1 MFFPLIFS
9 NLTNEAFFRG
19 SNQTY
24 NPIENQRQLA
34 EVINLS
40 LGKTNFVLRS
50 LIKVGLVKLSNFRD
64 SDNKFGYTYILTPK
78 GISEKLRITSEFLQ
92 KKELEYSLLQKEIK
106 ILKAEVEK

>member
-1 MFFPLIFS
+1 MKLSLEDQIK
-9 NLTNEAFFRG
+9 LMKAIEG
-19 SNQTY
+19 

-92 KKELEYSLLQKEIK
+92 KKRVRIFFASKRDQNLEG
-106 ILKAEVEK
+106 

>member
-1 MFFPLIFS
+1 MKLTLKDKI
-9 NLTNEAFFRG
+9 NLMRAIEDC
-19 SNQTY
+19 
-24 NPIENQRQLA
+24 PIENQRQLA

-40 LGKTNFVLRS
+40 LGKTNFMLRS
-50 LIKVGLVKLSNFRD
+50 LIKVGLFKLSNFKD

-106 ILKAEVEK
+106 ILKAELEK

>member
-1 MFFPLIFS
+1 MKLSLEDKIK
-9 NLTNEAFFRG
+9 LMQAIEG
-19 SNQTY
+19 

-40 LGKTNFVLRS
+40 LGKTNFILRS

>member
-1 MFFPLIFS
+1 MKLTLKDKI
-9 NLTNEAFFRG
+9 NLMRAIED
-19 SNQTY
+19 Y
-24 NPIENQRQLA
+24 PIENQRQLA

-40 LGKTNFVLRS
+40 LGKTNFMLRS
-50 LIKVGLVKLSNFRD
+50 LIKVGLVKLSNFKD

-78 GISEKLRITSEFLQ
+78 GISEKLTITSEFLQ

>member
-1 MFFPLIFS
+1 MKLTLKDKI
-9 NLTNEAFFRG
+9 NLMRAIEDC
-19 SNQTY
+19 S
-24 NPIENQRQLA
+24 IENQRQLA

-40 LGKTNFVLRS
+40 LGKTNFMLRS
-50 LIKVGLVKLSNFRD
+50 LIKVGLVKLSNFKD

-106 ILKAEVEK
+106 ILKAELEK

>member
-1 MFFPLIFS
+1 MKLTLKDKI
-9 NLTNEAFFRG
+9 NLMRAIDDC
-19 SNQTY
+19 
-24 NPIENQRQLA
+24 PIENQRQLA

-40 LGKTNFVLRS
+40 LGKTNFILTS
-50 LIKVGLVKLSNFRD
+50 LIKVGLVKLSNFKD

>member
-1 MFFPLIFS
+1 MKLSLEDKIK
-9 NLTNEAFFRG
+9 LMKAIEG
-19 SNQTY
+19 

-92 KKELEYSLLQKEIK
+92 KKESEYSLLQKEIK